1 MKLQG
6 RDRLMILDRTT
17 YTAKRL
23 EGAYRIIDNDLYDE
37 FVVKV
42 KDPKTKKL
50 SSRRYDRKK
59 YGYSINRDPDWKP
72 RIFRRQDAG
81 V

>member
-1 MKLQG
+1 MKLHG
-6 RDRLMILDRTT
+6 RDRLTILDRTN

-42 KDPKTKKL
+42 KDPKTGKL
-50 SSRRYDRKK
+50 ISRRFDRKK
-59 YGYSINRDPDWKP
+59 YGYSIDKDPDWRP
-72 RIFRRQDAG
+72 RIFRRNNAE